1 MIILALI
8 LIPFVAGSII
18 VWQSVKN
25 APEGFQ
31 DQSGFH
37 LGKQTI
43 ASDRHTDAD
52 YLSKHASEKFPLSA

>member
-1 MIILALI
+1 MIILALV

-37 LGKQTI
+37 LGKQTN
-43 ASDRHTDAD
+43 ASVRCPDAD
-52 YLSKHASEKFPLSA
+52 HLSKHAREEFPLSA